1 MRGHLRALRGLSGA
15 LARASDV
22 VELFRA
28 TQREIVRA
36 LGGETF
42 FLALFDEASQM
53 VEVVRQ
59 FDSGVELAGGI
70 FPLGSGLT
78 SQVIRTRQSQ
88 LIRRWSLEGPPVQ
101 VQYASNTPGLPE
113 SAIIA
118 PLLFGGRA
126 WRDLRL
132 QLPARGI

>member
-1 MRGHLRALRGLSGA
+1 MSGA

-28 TQREIVRA
+28 TQRETARD
-36 LGGETF
+36 LGGETL

-70 FPLGSGLT
+70 FSLSG
-78 SQVIRTRQSQ
+78 
-88 LIRRWSLEGPPVQ
+88 
-101 VQYASNTPGLPE
+101 A
-113 SAIIA
+113 A
-118 PLLFGGRA
+118 
-126 WRDLRL
+126 
-132 QLPARGI
+132 